1 LLVYQVLFYG
11 FFSIPQNHTLH
22 LLEEYVRHN
31 EPPPTILEFIYIEL
45 DP

>member
-1 LLVYQVLFYG
+1 VNDEEPQNRG
-11 FFSIPQNHTLH
+11 SRQRSQNHTLH